1 MKELYLGLSV
11 VALILLILSMTV
23 ETSLTGSYFDNENKS
38 NDVTRQSTISVDD
51 FKNTYPERAYNKD
64 NLNRVFLKKYYN
76 QDFLCLL
83 K

>member
-38 NDVTRQSTISVDD
+38 NDVTRQSTIDD
-51 FKNTYPERAYNKD
+51 FKNTYPKEPIIRTI
-64 NLNRVFLKKYYN
+64 
-76 QDFLCLL
+76 
-83 K
+83 